1 MPLIK
6 IIKGYSEQD
15 LQQEYDRGYQQ
26 GRAHELDDLQRE
38 LAGLDLELEKI
49 PPVLLPLR
57 TSDIRKAIAR
67 RRQSDQADL
76 ARVNYENRQLQQ
88 QIDQLRADLDQTSIP
103 QLREQIDDLQIKL
116 STARQQLTARL
127 VAQTAA
133 EQAQAA
139 RLAEIQRECDGL
151 RTERDR
157 QDELLVKLT
166 ARLQPQQQKR

>member
-6 IIKGYSEQD
+6 IIKGYSEHD
-15 LQQEYDRGYQQ
+15 LQQEYDRGHQQ
-26 GRAHELDDLQRE
+26 GRAHTLDELQRE
-38 LAGLDLELEKI
+38 LADLDLDLEKI
-49 PPVLLPLR
+49 PPVLPLR

-76 ARVNYENRQLQQ
+76 ARAHYENRQLQQ
-88 QIDQLRADLDQTSIP
+88 QIDQLRTDLDQTSIP

-116 STARQQLTARL
+116 SMARQQLTARL
-127 VAQTAA
+127 VAQAAA

-139 RLAEIQRECDGL
+139 RLVELQRECDGL
-151 RTERDR
+151 RTERDH